1 MINVIALIG
10 PAGSGK
16 DTILKTALEKIPQLH
31 RVVSY
36 TTRPKREGE
45 IEGREYKFISLE
57 DFEQKLLNQELIEAN
72 VFNGWGYGTSLDCF
86 NKDKTNIMITTPS
99 GLELLLQ
106 SNELRVFPC
115 FVRVTDKTRLIRQL
129 KREEHPDIDEIMRR
143 YKTDKED
150 FYCLSFSYR
159 SLPNEDRTDLKESIK
174 DLRALVKS
182 I

>member
-72 VFNGWGYGTSLDCF
+72 VFNGWGY
-86 NKDKTNIMITTPS
+86 
-99 GLELLLQ
+99 
-106 SNELRVFPC
+106 
-115 FVRVTDKTRLIRQL
+115 
-129 KREEHPDIDEIMRR
+129 
-143 YKTDKED
+143 
-150 FYCLSFSYR
+150 
-159 SLPNEDRTDLKESIK
+159 
-174 DLRALVKS
+174 
-182 I
+182 